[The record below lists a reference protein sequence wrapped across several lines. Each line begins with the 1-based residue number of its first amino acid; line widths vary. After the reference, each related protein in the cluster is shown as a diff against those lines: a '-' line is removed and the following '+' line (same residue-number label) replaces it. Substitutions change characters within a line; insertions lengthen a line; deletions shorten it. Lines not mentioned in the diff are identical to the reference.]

1 MSTIQELDTLIKS
14 TMSTLPDDY
23 TEESVDDYKKELVNL
38 MALIDWRY
46 NFNDTVEMFNDR
58 LRNMVGK
65 NYNKIL
71 LQKSGTDVFGEW
83 GMELEKLPNNA
94 SRVDIFSV
102 APIKALHIVGL

>member
-1 MSTIQELDTLIKS
+1 MSTIQELDTHIDSALS
-14 TMSTLPDDY
+14 ALPDNY
-23 TEESVDDYKKELVNL
+23 TEETVDDYKKELSKV

-46 NFNDTVEMFNDR
+46 NFNDTVEMFNNR

-71 LQKSGTDVFGEW
+71 LQKSGTDLFSEW